1 MGREYKF
8 SLHHHSYPFLEVG
21 LWRDKVA
28 YQTESP
34 LVFDPITSN
43 NWQSRCQQSGQN
55 EPQTN
60 RQVYRRN

>member
-34 LVFDPITSN
+34 LVFDPYH
-43 NWQSRCQQSGQN
+43 QQ
-55 EPQTN
+55 
-60 RQVYRRN
+60 